1 LSELP
6 TVLGDRTLLTSLL
19 ENLVGNA
26 VKYHRDDVAPV
37 VEISAEHD
45 PAGELWRFTVSDNGI
60 GIDPQYAERIFAV
73 FQRLHL
79 RDQYGGTGIGLA
91 LARKIVEFHGGE
103 IWLDTVQSP
112 PGATLRF
119 TLPEGGPSVRPSH

>member
-45 PAGELWRFTVSDNGI
+45 PARELWRFTVSDNGI